1 MPAITIQYLF
11 MTLPILPLFHV
22 CVYLHVCTC
31 MHVCMH
37 VCSYVFMYV
46 LALMITRAQNYSIQ
60 ACGLIEVFHYHNI
73 ETT

>member
-1 MPAITIQYLF
+1 
-11 MTLPILPLFHV
+11 MTLPMLPLFHV
-22 CVYLHVCTC
+22 RVCTCMRVCMYVC

-37 VCSYVFMYV
+37 VCMCVFMYV

-73 ETT
+73 GTT